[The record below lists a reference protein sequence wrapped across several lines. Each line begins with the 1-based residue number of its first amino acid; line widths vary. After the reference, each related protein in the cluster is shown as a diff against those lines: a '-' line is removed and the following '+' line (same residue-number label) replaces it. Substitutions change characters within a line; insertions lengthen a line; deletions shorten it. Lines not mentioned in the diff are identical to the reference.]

1 MKRVRQRVAFL
12 AAAAV
17 AAVAVYF
24 SYNLAAI
31 GLDPYTV
38 FWRREV
44 VPYGMFAPD
53 QTRFHKTEALIVRGG
68 RFDAVLLSNSRG
80 MMTDARAV
88 DRATGRRLF
97 NFAVSADYP
106 LGYELK
112 AKWLTQ
118 TRPNVDDYVIMT
130 WIDEFQMA
138 GTNWSN
144 LLAREHYALTG
155 ESAWS
160 YYWAF
165 TRLPSYDFRK
175 PVNYWLL
182 GLAGRERD
190 SRPVPTG
197 AVDPEN
203 GNLTTLGLFAEFLDM
218 GAAARAAHDAKR
230 KDDDPAVFRGR
241 NHVIPLERYHLVADP
256 LRAPLQRLQMV
267 ALTGAVA
274 AVRAAGKRV
283 RCVVPPMNAKI
294 VAMIPRETYLGWMRE
309 VLAVCGGAWDF
320 SMPSAVTRDDF
331 FYLDWSHFVPP
342 IANAAIA
349 KVLGGRPD
357 GAMDIPS
364 DFGKFVTM
372 QSFEAHA
379 RAFREALA
387 AVARPSLVR
396 E

>member
-1 MKRVRQRVAFL
+1 MKRARQRIAFL
-12 AAAAV
+12 AAAA
-17 AAVAVYF
+17 AAGVAVYF

-38 FWRREV
+38 FWRREI

-53 QTRFHKTEALIVRGG
+53 QTRFHKTEALIDRGA

-80 MMTDARAV
+80 MMVDARAV
-88 DRATGRRLF
+88 DRATGRRFF
-97 NFAVSADYP
+97 NYAVSADYP

-112 AKWLTQ
+112 AKWLAR

-144 LLAREHYALTG
+144 LLAREHYALSG

-175 PVNYWLL
+175 PVTYWLL

-203 GNLTTLGLFAEFLDM
+203 GNLTTLGLFAGLLDM
-218 GAAARAAHDAKR
+218 DAAARAAHDAKR

-256 LRAPLQRLQMV
+256 LRAPLQRFQMD
-267 ALTGAVA
+267 ALARAVA
-274 AVRAAGKRV
+274 AVRGAGKRA
-283 RCVVPPMNAKI
+283 RCVTPPMNAKI
-294 VAMIPRETYLGWMRE
+294 VAMIPWKTYSDWLSE
-309 VLAVCGGAWDF
+309 VAAICGGVWDF
-320 SMPSAVTRDDF
+320 SIPSTVTRDDF
-331 FYLDWSHFVPP
+331 FFTDWSHALPAVVTD
-342 IANAAIA
+342 AIT
-349 KVLGGRPD
+349 KVLGGKPGTFGHLSVFGTFVDPGNVEAYLRDFRRALDTVPRP
-357 GAMDIPS
+357 
-364 DFGKFVTM
+364 
-372 QSFEAHA
+372 A
-379 RAFREALA
+379 R
-387 AVARPSLVR
+387 
-396 E
+396 